1 MRGVVISGDNEEW
14 GYDSDSDLETALDF
28 CAPVWTFSFRIVVG
42 FGFRRLERKR
52 KRTCKNFYLSFNLL
66 KHRLTH

>member
-28 CAPVWTFSFRIVVG
+28 CAPVWTFSFRIVG
-42 FGFRRLERKR
+42 FDLWSGNENGLAKISI
-52 KRTCKNFYLSFNLL
+52 YLS
-66 KHRLTH
+66 TY